1 MLKRLVFV
9 SSEGVR
15 CAARSSRRAYRAAAF
30 LRAPAQVALAA
41 GSLCAT
47 MALAGAPDQ
56 EVVPPTEAA
65 DTKAIVET
73 IAGAVS
79 GAYAVGVRPSMRDAH
94 AKGHGCVKAQFTVA
108 SDLPDAL
115 RTGVFAEPRTYTAW
129 IRFSNGAG
137 TPHDDHSGDGRGM
150 AIKLTGVAG
159 GKLLAAEADAQ
170 TQDFVM
176 INYPAFFIRNV
187 ADYKPFT
194 ALSLQ
199 DKSDEFY
206 ATHPRERT
214 IVDAIT
220 ARAVD
225 AVFEQRY
232 FSMAA
237 YRFGDQYVK
246 FSARPVDC
254 AGGAPIVASVAPA
267 PQHEANYLRDGMV
280 RWLDRKDACFKFAV
294 QPQTDAAAQPVEDPT
309 VVWDE
314 ARAPFFDVA
323 SIRIPRQTFDTDAQQ
338 TFCENLSFTPWHAL
352 VEHRPVGGVNR
363 LRKAVYE
370 AISALRHR
378 LNKEPRAEPTGNET
392 FN

>member
-1 MLKRLVFV
+1 MLKRLVFM
-9 SSEGVR
+9 GFHDI
-15 CAARSSRRAYRAAAF
+15 RRAPRSWWRVRGAAGL
-30 LRAPAQVALAA
+30 LRAPARLAWAA
-41 GSLCAT
+41 GLLGAT
-47 MALAGAPDQ
+47 MASAGAPDQ
-56 EVVPPTEAA
+56 EIVPPTEAA
-65 DTKAIVET
+65 DTEAIVKT
-73 IAGAVS
+73 IEGAVS

-94 AKGHGCVKAQFTVA
+94 AKGHGCVKARFTVDP
-108 SDLPDAL
+108 DLPDAL
-115 RTGVFAEPRTYTAW
+115 RAGVFAEPRSYTAW

-150 AIKLTGVAG
+150 AIKLIGVPG
-159 GKLLAAEADAQ
+159 RKLLAAEPDSQ

-187 ADYKPFT
+187 ADYAPFT
-194 ALSLQ
+194 TLSLQ

-206 ATHPRERT
+206 ATHPRERI

-220 ARAVD
+220 TQAVD
-225 AVFEQRY
+225 AAFEQRY

-254 AGGAPIVASVAPA
+254 ADGAPIVASVVPA
-267 PQHEANYLRDGMV
+267 PQHDANYLRDGMV
-280 RWLDRKDACFKFAV
+280 RWLDRTDACFKFAV
-294 QPQTDAAAQPVEDPT
+294 QPQTDAVAQPVEDPT
-309 VVWDE
+309 IVWDE
-314 ARAPFFDVA
+314 ARAPFIDVA

-352 VEHRPVGGVNR
+352 VEHRPVGGINR

-378 LNKEPRAEPTGNET
+378 LNKEPRVEPTGSET

>member
-1 MLKRLVFV
+1 MLKRLVFI
-9 SSEGVR
+9 GFHDIR
-15 CAARSSRRAYRAAAF
+15 RPRRSGRSRRGAAS
-30 LRAPAQVALAA
+30 LRRAPARLALAA
-41 GSLCAT
+41 GLLTA
-47 MALAGAPDQ
+47 AGASAGEPDR
-56 EVVPPTEAA
+56 EVIPPTEAA
-65 DTKAIVET
+65 DAQAIVKT
-73 IAGAVS
+73 IEGAVS

-94 AKGHGCVKAQFTVA
+94 AKGHGCVKARFAVDP
-108 SDLPDAL
+108 DLPDAL
-115 RTGVFAEPRTYTAW
+115 RVGVFAEPRTYTAW

-137 TPHDDHSGDGRGM
+137 TSHDDHSGDGRGM
-150 AIKLTGVAG
+150 AIKLTGVSG
-159 GKLLAAEADAQ
+159 RKLLAAEADAQ

-187 ADYKPFT
+187 ADYAPFT
-194 ALSLQ
+194 TLSLQ

-220 ARAVD
+220 AQAVD

-246 FSARPVDC
+246 FSARPVEC
-254 AGGAPIVASVAPA
+254 ADGASIVASVVPA
-267 PQHEANYLRDGMV
+267 PQHDANYLRDGMV

-294 QPQTDAAAQPVEDPT
+294 QPQTDAVAQPVEDPT

-314 ARAPFFDVA
+314 AKAPFIDVA
-323 SIRIPRQTFDTDAQQ
+323 SIRISSQTFDTDAQQ
-338 TFCENLSFTPWHAL
+338 TFCENLSFTPWHGL
-352 VEHRPVGGVNR
+352 VEHRPVGGINR

-378 LNKEPRAEPTGNET
+378 LNKEPRVEPTGSET